1 MDILVAIFGGIM
13 SVMFIFVIGAGF
25 REWNIGK
32 DNLRNRYESGLTSI
46 LKGLEWGIIIVIIF
60 AIIVYVY

>member
-13 SVMFIFVIGAGF
+13 SLMFIFVIGAGF

-46 LKGLEWGIIIVIIF
+46 LKGLAWGIIIVVIF
-60 AIIVYVY
+60 AIIVYV